1 MSTGSIDRS
10 SDPSDPS
17 PRRRLA
23 QDDDDSPKTM
33 RLPKHVNRNT
43 SKSVLA
49 AIEFASEDHDDV
61 ARQATTE
68 LENRLN
74 EITTDEIKAATS
86 LMRKMRKKCDWYH
99 LEIKKKQTYLKDLQK
114 QVVRLQ
120 QKTQN
125 NDGHR
130 GALRRRADVLRKTLS
145 DLSNQYSTQQM
156 NMKIYNH
163 MSKRLMKQVKGT
175 DKEMTEVQRDLQQV
189 TKKHKEMELLHHK
202 LSNRKSNLVHTK
214 AELREKLRDYQ
225 ERRTHA
231 LLKIERVI
239 QESQLETQLI
249 KNKVKSAEDQRLGGT
264 RTQRMARLFANK
276 KTQNAQLPKEFR
288 DQSQRMQKL
297 EEAFLK
303 IRNST
308 GLSDVNEIVNKFLTR
323 DEKYEQVSF
332 FNFFY
337 IQFSFLLLS
346 IILFF
351 PFLSFSTLTCLIF
364 QPSHMKYIVFTCFL
378 FNYESLF
385 FSSAV
390 QLSGLCT

>member
-1 MSTGSIDRS
+1 VSTGSIDRS

-351 PFLSFSTLTCLIF
+351 PFLSFPF
-364 QPSHMKYIVFTCFL
+364 RP
-378 FNYESLF
+378 
-385 FSSAV
+385 
-390 QLSGLCT
+390 

>member
-1 MSTGSIDRS
+1 MIDNESLETRAVIRKLAESIEDEINDLFADGVVTTGVTKRSVCHVRTTCFGHCCWKCVTADILCQMKYSSTLCLAPTSTAVFVPARRTARS
-10 SDPSDPS
+10 SF
-17 PRRRLA
+17 LC
-23 QDDDDSPKTM
+23 
-33 RLPKHVNRNT
+33 
-43 SKSVLA
+43 
-49 AIEFASEDHDDV
+49 
-61 ARQATTE
+61 
-68 LENRLN
+68 
-74 EITTDEIKAATS
+74 
-86 LMRKMRKKCDWYH
+86 KKCEVTW
-99 LEIKKKQTYLKDLQK
+99 
-114 QVVRLQ
+114 
-120 QKTQN
+120 
-125 NDGHR
+125 
-130 GALRRRADVLRKTLS
+130 VL
-145 DLSNQYSTQQM
+145 
-156 NMKIYNH
+156 
-163 MSKRLMKQVKGT
+163 

-264 RTQRMARLFANK
+264 RTQRMTRLFANK

-332 FNFFY
+332 FQFFFSIFLFNFLS
-337 IQFSFLLLS
+337 FSFQS
-346 IILFF
+346 FI

-364 QPSHMKYIVFTCFL
+364 QPSHMKYIVVFTCFL
-378 FNYESLF
+378 CSIMNHWLF
-385 FSSAV
+385 FSCAT
-390 QLSGLCT
+390 QLTLHVERLMR